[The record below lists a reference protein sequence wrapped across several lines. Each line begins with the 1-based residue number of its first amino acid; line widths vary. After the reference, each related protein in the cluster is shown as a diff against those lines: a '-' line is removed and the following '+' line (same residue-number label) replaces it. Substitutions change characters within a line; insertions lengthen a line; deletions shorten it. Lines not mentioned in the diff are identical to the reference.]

1 MILLNNNDDNDD
13 GDDVTQ
19 CDSNKDDRA
28 GLYSLKSLIMMRI
41 MIIMMR
47 GNNIKRNFEISIV
60 IPPHHA
66 PHVSLHKVC
75 F

>member
-1 MILLNNNDDNDD
+1 MILLNNNDD

-28 GLYSLKSLIMMRI
+28 GLYSLKSLIMMR
-41 MIIMMR
+41 R
-47 GNNIKRNFEISIV
+47 NNIKRNFEISIV

>member
-28 GLYSLKSLIMMRI
+28 GFL
-41 MIIMMR
+41 
-47 GNNIKRNFEISIV
+47 
-60 IPPHHA
+60 
-66 PHVSLHKVC
+66 
-75 F
+75 